1 MPSHPSASNAA
12 NSSPENIVPLFMA
25 LVRVYDRVMRHRVT
39 PFSVPQEGMDP
50 LIPLE
55 GIPKTVHHPDPEA
68 NVVSVESVFTGLDLE
83 DPEVKATRQMLLEV
97 HAAQER
103 MSHGLA
109 IQPEFEPFSTLPLEH
124 RGDRL
129 VRQVK
134 EITVL
139 QPVRSEVVTR
149 KKDTFTG
156 RPSMEVT
163 YQTQIR
169 NMRWKTDQL
178 LAGKTVWPAEP
189 LLVMVTTDI
198 QTFLQTLEAP
208 VFPLSPWRAVES
220 KGGPGKSWDME
231 RVPGPI
237 IPHQMA
243 MVELIGLFSMDII
256 PFEDAKLSLHPKVRK
271 KWLESDMLG
280 AQRQIME
287 LLERALTPPGGLPQ
301 TCWVPGWDY

>member
-1 MPSHPSASNAA
+1 MPSRRSASNAA
-12 NSSPENIVPLFMA
+12 MPSQENIVPLFLA
-25 LVRVYDRVMRHRVT
+25 LIRVYDRVMRHRVT

-55 GIPKTVHHPDPEA
+55 GIPQTVHHPDPEHK
-68 NVVSVESVFTGLDLE
+68 VISVEEVFTDLDLK
-83 DPEVKATRQMLLEV
+83 DPAVKATKEMLLKVEK
-97 HAAQER
+97 AQER
-103 MSHGLA
+103 MAHGLA
-109 IQPEFEPFSTLPLEH
+109 IQPEYEPFSTLPREH

-134 EITVL
+134 EVISL
-139 QPVRSEVVTR
+139 QPIWSEVTTTST
-149 KKDTFTG
+149 DTFTG
-156 RPSMEVT
+156 QRSPQVT
-163 YQTQIR
+163 HQSKIR
-169 NMRWKTDQL
+169 DLRWKTDQL

-189 LLVMVTTDI
+189 LLVLVTTDI
-198 QTFLQTLEAP
+198 QTFLQSLEAP

-220 KGGPGKSWDME
+220 EGGPGKPWDLE

-243 MVELIGLFSMDII
+243 MVELIGLFSMDIL
-256 PFEDAKLSLHPKVRK
+256 PFEDAKLSLHPAVRK

-287 LLERALTPPGGLPQ
+287 LLDRALTPPGGLPQ